1 VKKPDRYEPRARS
14 IGGPW
19 TMVKCKDGPY
29 VDYDQHEEI
38 VAALKAEVERL
49 TDALNKLTNT
59 PANADGVDVKVNF
72 WTKGGTRLP
81 SSFQTFWMHD
91 SAKEGRDA
99 K

>member
-1 VKKPDRYEPRARS
+1 VSLGQSDNALLKLMGDK
-14 IGGPW
+14 IL
-19 TMVKCKDGPY
+19 
-29 VDYDQHEEI
+29 QEEN
-38 VAALKAEVERL
+38 AALKAEVERL

-59 PANADGVDVKVNF
+59 PANADGVDLKVNF
-72 WTKGGTRLP
+72 WTKDGTRLP